1 MTETGDLLL
10 KFASEADA
18 IDVLAIYSGLIDNIG
33 EIGGATGWHVNVR
46 GLKLPELLA
55 YAVEAATPFRVWL

>member
-10 KFASEADA
+10 KFASDADA
-18 IDVLAIYSGLIDNIG
+18 VDILAVYSGIIDIIG
-33 EIGGATGWHVNVR
+33 EIEGATGWHVNVR
-46 GLKLPELLA
+46 GPKLPELLA